1 MCNEKEQS
9 DISFM
14 CFTNRQERSNH
25 ETNKLIFRTSN
36 YSPKQLLG
44 RRLVGGGEN
53 FSGNPKAYVRG
64 LSEDCKCCD
73 LFDNVPAY
81 FSYLY
86 TSIYVRLIHIEK
98 CTNRL
103 IYSTTLMNVESY
115 LVFSL
120 ECL

>member
-1 MCNEKEQS
+1 MSNEKEQS

-86 TSIYVRLIHIEK
+86 TSIY
-98 CTNRL
+98 
-103 IYSTTLMNVESY
+103 IYV
-115 LVFSL
+115 
-120 ECL
+120 